1 MLKKIA
7 TTAISALALL
17 FAPLLFLHA
26 TTPIETVATARPA
39 DRAVIFGAVVRG
51 GQISPLHADRLDTA
65 IALWRAG
72 KAPELVVSNAARAA
86 QAMRAYLL
94 RRGVPA
100 GAIVVDGKAP
110 STPDTCVNQ
119 RSQPGARLILI
130 SQRFHLPRLALQ
142 CARRGI
148 TGQYIPAQHRTHATI
163 SPARRWSI
171 RIYRQAR
178 EAVLVWLELLGL
190 YDLLRG

>member
-1 MLKKIA
+1 MAKKILA
-7 TTAISALALL
+7 TVFSALVLL
-17 FAPLLFLHA
+17 FTPLLFLHA
-26 TTPIETVATARPA
+26 TTPISTIATAEPA
-39 DRAVIFGAVVRG
+39 DRALIFGAVVRG
-51 GQISPLHADRLDTA
+51 GRISPLHADRLDSA

-86 QAMRAYLL
+86 GVMRDYL
-94 RRGVPA
+94 RQRGVPD
-100 GAIVVDGKAP
+100 GVIVVDGKAP

-119 RSQPGARLILI
+119 RDRKAAKFILI

-148 TGQYIPAQHRTHATI
+148 TGDYVAADRSANSTLSTTH
-163 SPARRWSI
+163 RWSI
-171 RIYRQAR
+171 RAYRQTR

-190 YDLLRG
+190 YDLLKG